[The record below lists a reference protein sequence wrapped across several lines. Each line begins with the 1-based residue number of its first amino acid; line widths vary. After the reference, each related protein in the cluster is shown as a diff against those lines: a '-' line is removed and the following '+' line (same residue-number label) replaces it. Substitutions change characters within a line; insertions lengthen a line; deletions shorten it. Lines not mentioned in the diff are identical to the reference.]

1 MEDDMGAICI
11 HQCLLKLIS
20 RAVLTHCRCNTEKK
34 LEFLMSDP
42 EEAFEKKRPT
52 LQRERVFFSPS
63 ECRPVLRERVLRR
76 CSLRWADVENMFGE
90 ALLWGGVCAHTKIS
104 PRRRKRSTLQ
114 RERFIF

>member
-52 LQRERVFFSPS
+52 LQRERVF
-63 ECRPVLRERVLRR
+63 
-76 CSLRWADVENMFGE
+76 SLRANVGRWFAREFGE
-90 ALLWGGVCAHTKIS
+90 DV
-104 PRRRKRSTLQ
+104 R
-114 RERFIF
+114 